1 MLIAAAKGQ
10 GDDPKSS
17 SWLSVGRL
25 ILSVLSLLGREAASS
40 LSVGNRKRGAYVGRQ
55 TDSGVGT
62 KDGGW
67 DDVSPNY
74 IYIYILIR
82 V

>member
-1 MLIAAAKGQ
+1 M
-10 GDDPKSS
+10 
-17 SWLSVGRL
+17 
-25 ILSVLSLLGREAASS
+25 GREAASS
-40 LSVGNRKRGAYVGRQ
+40 LSVGDRKRGAYVGRQ

-74 IYIYILIR
+74 IYIYSNPCMNIVNMNNHEHYFVKRCSQRNYYETLST
-82 V
+82 